1 MPAASPGPVAVPDP
15 PADAIVSGSSTSPP
29 SVLIPR
35 RDVTSGSWPSSSPRR
50 DTLAM
55 EHPQFKKLQDSDHA
69 RLEGIVI
76 DRHAKRLAE
85 DSEDVP
91 GVRDIHDRLRIPR

>member
-1 MPAASPGPVAVPDP
+1 
-15 PADAIVSGSSTSPP
+15 
-29 SVLIPR
+29 
-35 RDVTSGSWPSSSPRR
+35 
-50 DTLAM
+50 M

-69 RLEGIVI
+69 RLEGTVI